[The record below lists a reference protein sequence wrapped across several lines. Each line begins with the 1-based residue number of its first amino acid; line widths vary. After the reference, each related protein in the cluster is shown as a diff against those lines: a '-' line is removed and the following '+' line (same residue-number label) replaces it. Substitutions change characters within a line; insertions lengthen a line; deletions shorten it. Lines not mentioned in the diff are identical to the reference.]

1 LEAELE
7 EGADREELLEK
18 LTIKVENLEAKNEK
32 LKADL

>member
-18 LTIKVENLEAKNEK
+18 LTFKVENLEAKN
-32 LKADL
+32 

>member
-1 LEAELE
+1 ME